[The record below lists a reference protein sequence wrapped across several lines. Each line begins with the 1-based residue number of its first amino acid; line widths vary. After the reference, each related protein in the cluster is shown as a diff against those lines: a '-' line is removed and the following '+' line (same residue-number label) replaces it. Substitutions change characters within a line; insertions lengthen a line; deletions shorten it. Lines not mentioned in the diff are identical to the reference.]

1 MNSWK
6 AARIQVNK
14 CCNKMRAGRP
24 RSGNNYVS
32 GIAACNSTCDG
43 YVLDNCTAGNGGD
56 GW

>member
-1 MNSWK
+1 MK
-6 AARIQVNK
+6 KVNK
-14 CCNKMRAGRP
+14 CCNKMRASRP

-43 YVLDNCTAGNGGD
+43 YVLDSCTAGNSGD